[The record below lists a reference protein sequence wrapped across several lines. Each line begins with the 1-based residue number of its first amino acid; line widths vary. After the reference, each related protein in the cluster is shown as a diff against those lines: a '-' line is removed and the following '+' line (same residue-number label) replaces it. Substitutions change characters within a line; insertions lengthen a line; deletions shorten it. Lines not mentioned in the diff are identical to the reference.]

1 MTYKDSSMASKVY
14 NTAKK
19 EKFPFKSINV
29 LELIK
34 RNKLEEKKEK
44 KNTIFIA
51 AAAISALAVSGLII
65 SL

>member
-1 MTYKDSSMASKVY
+1 MASKAY

-19 EKFPFKSINV
+19 EKFVFRSIDV
-29 LELIK
+29 LDLIK

-44 KNTIFIA
+44 KNTIIIA